1 MKRSEK
7 KKVIKKHATHGT
19 DTGSPQV
26 QVAILT
32 ARINQLTEHLKD
44 HKKDASSRRGL
55 LGMVGKRRK
64 LLNYLKVRDP
74 QEFEKLTEKLKLRGG
89 TGSAENASERGS
101 EPKAKPA
108 KEKTKAKAA
117 KAKAKSKKK

>member
-64 LLNYLKVRDP
+64 LLNYLKTRDP
-74 QEFEKLTEKLKLRGG
+74 EEFEKLADQLKLRTG
-89 TGSAENASERGS
+89 TAAATEGAAEAASKASKVKS
-101 EPKAKPA
+101 EKAKA
-108 KEKTKAKAA
+108 KAKTKAKA
-117 KAKAKSKKK
+117 KKK